1 MTDSTTPA
9 ANNAPPAQARVPTA
23 PVAVSNPTVNPAQQR
38 WAADRA
44 AAAKGD
50 PWQSDPASTVML
62 KDKDGNITFRPRS
75 DGSPGD
81 PANPGDSAQAIAEGG
96 KLRIGEME
104 LDEKDIRQIMTET
117 AAREARKATL
127 PADPS
132 AYTLDLPA
140 DFQMPE
146 GVQWKWNTADPV
158 QGPLLNMAREFA
170 HAHNIDQAGFSK
182 MLSLYAAAQ
191 THETTLINKARAGE
205 IAKLGATAP
214 ARIDAAVQ
222 FLRGNLGDELA
233 KHLTANLFTS
243 GQIRA
248 IEALQQRFTN
258 QGSGNY
264 SGAHREPNQPERLS
278 NEAYGRLTY
287 SEKKEYA
294 ENASREQST
303 RR

>member
-1 MTDSTTPA
+1 
-9 ANNAPPAQARVPTA
+9 
-23 PVAVSNPTVNPAQQR
+23 
-38 WAADRA
+38 
-44 AAAKGD
+44 
-50 PWQSDPASTVML
+50 
-62 KDKDGNITFRPRS
+62 
-75 DGSPGD
+75 
-81 PANPGDSAQAIAEGG
+81 
-96 KLRIGEME
+96 ME
-104 LDEKDIRQIMTET
+104 LDEKDVRQIMTEM

-182 MLSLYAAAQ
+182 MISLYAAAQ
-191 THETTLINKARAGE
+191 THEMTLINKARTAE
-205 IAKLGATAP
+205 VAKLGATGP

-233 KHLTANLFTS
+233 KHLTVNLFTS

-258 QGSGNY
+258 QGGGSY
-264 SGAHREPNQPERLS
+264 SGAHREPPQKAGTVSTEQYAQMSYTERK
-278 NEAYGRLTY
+278 N
-287 SEKKEYA
+287 YA
-294 ENASREQST
+294 AQFEQ
-303 RR
+303 R